1 MNKTKLNEYLDIAKK
16 LIAKDGNLTPVVF
29 LDVAKSEK
37 PIILGLPGI
46 SSEQIRRQFMFFKLG
61 AEIKL
66 AKKEV
71 NGITFLSEAWY
82 TKSEENKKNLV
93 RPSDNPNRKEA
104 IVILSSNIKGKYN
117 FLIQPFKMEGKE
129 VVFEK
134 ENKKTKTDK
143 KDKAGTI
150 EDNIL
155 KWFWRGYEAAI
166 KIEKERAVE
175 NKN

>member
-71 NGITFLSEAWY
+71 NGITFLS
-82 TKSEENKKNLV
+82 ENKKNLV